1 MGYSYRRQIIFQ
13 HGTALRRV
21 IFLRRINSECRKTTN
36 PTNTNMSIKITNW
49 DREKSYTANLRIK
62 FSITQLRE
70 ILINVKSTFIGG
82 LKENKCVNPKW
93 FIIQKDLF
101 LCDYCVCCWFFLQL
115 KFLKLVGKSFYGL
128 LMDMPVGANN
138 GVDDKS
144 TRGDRVT
151 SIDFTNLKMFFSS
164 IINLDATDF
173 ERAANTKR
181 NILLIYTN

>member
-1 MGYSYRRQIIFQ
+1 
-13 HGTALRRV
+13 
-21 IFLRRINSECRKTTN
+21 
-36 PTNTNMSIKITNW
+36 
-49 DREKSYTANLRIK
+49 
-62 FSITQLRE
+62 
-70 ILINVKSTFIGG
+70 
-82 LKENKCVNPKW
+82 
-93 FIIQKDLF
+93 
-101 LCDYCVCCWFFLQL
+101 
-115 KFLKLVGKSFYGL
+115 
-128 LMDMPVGANN
+128 MDMPVGANN